1 LADPHHGSRRFI
13 QDGWPWL
20 LPATLHWRNLMNN
33 LIEETNVTIV
43 NLSLELERAVIE
55 HTLQDDE
62 SIYVTEDNF
71 FPFWIKIL
79 KGQGFVGFTTYA
91 MFREGSTTLQR
102 LELVNALNKDT
113 YLSSAYADDDMLRIE
128 HCISYRNGILSEAL
142 IRGCRQFS
150 GGIKLFISEYDP
162 EYQILM
168 RLTESETEPKISE
181 NE

>member
-1 LADPHHGSRRFI
+1 
-13 QDGWPWL
+13 
-20 LPATLHWRNLMNN
+20 MNK
-33 LIEETNVTIV
+33 LIEEINVTIV
-43 NLSLELERAVIE
+43 NLSLELEQAVIE

-79 KGQGFVGFTTYA
+79 KGQGFVGFTTYL
-91 MFREGSTTLQR
+91 MFRESSTILER
-102 LELVNALNKDT
+102 LTVVNEFNKDT
-113 YLSSAYADDDMLRIE
+113 YLSSAYAVDDVLRIE

-162 EYQILM
+162 DFKILM
-168 RLTESETEPKISE
+168 RLNEIKTQPEISE